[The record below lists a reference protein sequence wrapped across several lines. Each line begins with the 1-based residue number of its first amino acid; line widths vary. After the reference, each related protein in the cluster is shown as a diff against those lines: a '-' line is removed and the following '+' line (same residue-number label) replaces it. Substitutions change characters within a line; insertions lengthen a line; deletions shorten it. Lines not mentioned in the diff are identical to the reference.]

1 MQIDVH
7 IHLCQDPSVI
17 QLLKQLLAKVDLVIT
32 KEGTIMAAID
42 DLEAKVAAEE
52 TVQQSVITLLTE
64 LKTEL
69 DAALATGDTARL
81 QALSAK
87 IDADTQSLAAAVTAN
102 TPTPPPTA

>member
-42 DLEAKVAAEE
+42 DLEAKVAAQE
-52 TVQQSVITLLTE
+52 TVEASAITLLQG

-87 IDADTQSLAAAVTAN
+87 IDTDTQALAAAVAAN
-102 TPTPPPTA
+102 TPAAPTT